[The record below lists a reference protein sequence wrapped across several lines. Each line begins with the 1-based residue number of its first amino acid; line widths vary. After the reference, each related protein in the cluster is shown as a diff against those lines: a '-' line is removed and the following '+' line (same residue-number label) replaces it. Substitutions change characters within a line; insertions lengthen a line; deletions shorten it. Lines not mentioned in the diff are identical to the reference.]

1 MIHSGVPG
9 FCKPTPRPSVMLTTG
24 RSVWDNLVEQ
34 QVECFV
40 KKKKKIMII
49 SCNNHHRFLL
59 SGADVVTTATYQASV
74 AGFVSHMDVNP
85 EGAREL
91 LMSGVHL
98 ARESVRKFV
107 SSSHSTGIQPDVDT
121 GWMPEQFGVFFFFFN
136 LFLCPYRAE
145 RTVCGRLRRTI
156 RGFSSQRFRIHRDL
170 CRGDECRGRT
180 H

>member
-1 MIHSGVPG
+1 M
-9 FCKPTPRPSVMLTTG
+9 FCK
-24 RSVWDNLVEQ
+24 
-34 QVECFV
+34 
-40 KKKKKIMII
+40 KKNKKKIMII

-121 GWMPEQFGVFFFFFN
+121 GWMPEQFGVFFFY

-145 RTVCGRLRRTI
+145 RTICGRLRRTI

>member
-9 FCKPTPRPSVMLTTG
+9 FCKPTPRPLVMLTTG
-24 RSVWDNLVEQ
+24 KSVWDNLVEQ

-121 GWMPEQFGVFFFFFN
+121 GWMPEQFGVFFIY
-136 LFLCPYRAE
+136 LFISVSLQSREDHLWQAP
-145 RTVCGRLRRTI
+145 
-156 RGFSSQRFRIHRDL
+156 
-170 CRGDECRGRT
+170 
-180 H
+180 